1 MRTTAFWI
9 DAGER
14 AVRTFAQALV
24 AVLVAGFVFTDAAA
38 WGEAL
43 LASAVAA
50 LISLLTSVAA
60 SGVGEPA
67 SPSLLPTAQVGPDMW
82 LMPLPTV
89 APEVDPADEDY

>member
-1 MRTTAFWI
+1 MRTKAFWI

-50 LISLLTSVAA
+50 LVSLLTSVAA
-60 SGVGEPA
+60 SGVGDQ
-67 SPSLLPTAQVGPDMW
+67 STPSLLPTVEQPD
-82 LMPLPTV
+82 PN
-89 APEVDPADEDY
+89 DDY